1 MTSIT
6 SIFLQRIRS
15 FRAVLIGAALS
26 IFIGFAG
33 EYSANQ
39 IGYEPAATHLPPVFL
54 VPFLFCVL
62 LPNALVARIRPPS
75 ALSFY
80 ELIMVFAMGWI
91 ASTVP
96 DQAMTKYL
104 LVVITAPFYFASP
117 ENSWETIFF
126 PYLPEWLVLSDRA
139 AARVFYE
146 GLQSSQSIPWGAW
159 LSPLF
164 WWGSFILILLF
175 VGACIIV
182 MLRKQWVEHE
192 RLQFPLGEV
201 GLHLISLGGGHR
213 ENGSSREG
221 GGREEGAGRAGG
233 RSGGNRWIQTGAAA
247 MSLVMIWNIVSF
259 WGVWPPVPIM
269 AEHSRVLSLDPAFPG
284 LIFRLNVFV
293 FCLLIFVNRDVL
305 LSMWLFLVFYVLQEG
320 TLNLLGIG
328 STTGTI
334 IHGGLAGIQSIAG
347 LVTFVLFGLWMA
359 RRHLGAVWRHALGRQ
374 GMLDGAERLF
384 SYSTAVF
391 GFLLGLLFIICWLYA
406 AGLSLSIMALF
417 IILLFIFY
425 IALARVVAETG
436 VVTLDLPINS
446 HQFSIAIVGSA
457 QIGRGDL
464 TALGMA
470 NGFARNWRTFTMI
483 GTSHVAWLK
492 SRWRQHRQAG
502 ADPLPAG
509 RVSASEV
516 SSSDISARHL
526 FAGVAVAFCLSAVA
540 SIGYVIYAGNTF
552 GAQNLRTDLGTDR
565 GIRFY
570 DLIVTWVNNATQIS
584 DLEILFF
591 GSGVVMMIVLLAGR
605 VLLPWWPLH
614 PIGMV
619 VVMSAPVR
627 NAFLTI
633 FLAWL
638 VQAIVFRIGWPTLYQ
653 KVRRLFIGIL
663 LAYLFWQLIAMG
675 VDLAWFPDRPHRWES
690 Y

>member
-1 MTSIT
+1 MPTIV
-6 SIFLQRIRS
+6 FQYIRS
-15 FRAVLIGAALS
+15 LRAVLIGAALS
-26 IFIGFAG
+26 VFIGFTG
-33 EYSANQ
+33 EYSANR

-54 VPFLFCVL
+54 FPFLFCVL
-62 LPNALVARIRPPS
+62 LPNALVARYRPAS

-80 ELIMVFAMGWI
+80 EMIVIFAMGWI

-104 LVVITAPFYFASP
+104 LTVITAPFYFASP
-117 ENSWETIFF
+117 ENSWELIFF
-126 PYLPEWLVLSDRA
+126 PHLPDWLVLSDRT

-146 GLQSSQSIPWGAW
+146 GLQSGQSIPWGAW

-164 WWGSFILILLF
+164 WWGSFILVLLF
-175 VGACIIV
+175 VGACIVV

-201 GLHLISLGGGHR
+201 GLHLISLGTGKG
-213 ENGSSREG
+213 EDISR
-221 GGREEGAGRAGG
+221 
-233 RSGGNRWIQTGAAA
+233 WTVTGAAV
-247 MSLVMIWNIVSF
+247 MSIVMAWNIVSF
-259 WGVWPPVPIM
+259 WGPWPSIPIM
-269 AEHSRVLSLDPAFPG
+269 AEHSQLLTLDPAFPP
-284 LIFRLNVFV
+284 LIFRMNVFV

-305 LSMWLFLVFYVLQEG
+305 LSMWLFLIFYVLQQG
-320 TLNLLGIG
+320 ALNVVGIG
-328 STTGTI
+328 STSGTI

-359 RRHLGAVWRHALGRQ
+359 RRHLREVWRHALGRT
-374 GMLDGAERLF
+374 GKLDDDEELF
-384 SYSTAVF
+384 SYRTAVF
-391 GFLLGLLFIICWLYA
+391 GFLLGLLFIVCWLYA
-406 AGLSLSIMALF
+406 AGLSLPIMALF
-417 IILLFIFY
+417 ITLLFIFY

-436 VVTLDLPINS
+436 MVTLDLPINS
-446 HQFSIAIVGSA
+446 HQFSIAIVGSS
-457 QIGRGDL
+457 QISHGDL

-492 SRWRQHRQAG
+492 SQWRQRLQPRANH
-502 ADPLPAG
+502 DPVTRVRRGLP
-509 RVSASEV
+509 
-516 SSSDISARHL
+516 ARHL
-526 FAGVAVAFCLSAVA
+526 FASVAAAFCLSAVA

-565 GIRFY
+565 GINFY
-570 DLIVTWVNNATQIS
+570 NMIVTWVNNATRIS

-605 VLLPWWPLH
+605 FLLPWWPLH

-619 VVMSAPVR
+619 VVMSAPVQT
-627 NAFLTI
+627 AFFPI
-633 FLAWL
+633 FMAWM
-638 VQAIVFRIGWPTLYQ
+638 VQTIVFRIGGPALYQ
-653 KVRRLFIGIL
+653 KVRRMFIGIL
-663 LAYLFWQLIAMG
+663 LAYLFWQLVAMG
-675 VDLAWFPDRPHRWES
+675 IDLTWFPDRPHRWES

>member
-1 MTSIT
+1 MIPIASA
-6 SIFLQRIRS
+6 FLQRIRI
-15 FRAVLIGAALS
+15 FRAILIGAALS

-62 LPNALVARIRPPS
+62 LPNALVARIRPAS

-146 GLQSSQSIPWGAW
+146 GLQSGQSIPWGAW

-175 VGACIIV
+175 VGACIVV

-201 GLHLISLGGGHR
+201 GLHLISLGGGRR
-213 ENGSSREG
+213 E
-221 GGREEGAGRAGG
+221 
-233 RSGGNRWIQTGAAA
+233 GGNRWIRTGAAA

-259 WGVWPPVPIM
+259 WGVWPAVPIM

-320 TLNLLGIG
+320 SLNMLGVG
-328 STTGTI
+328 STSGTI

-359 RRHLGAVWRHALGRQ
+359 RRHLGTVWRQALGRK
-374 GMLDGAERLF
+374 GELDDTEELF
-384 SYSTAVF
+384 SYRTAVF

-406 AGLSLSIMALF
+406 AGMSLPIMALF

-492 SRWRQHRQAG
+492 SRWRQHRQVRR
-502 ADPLPAG
+502 DPLRDAL
-509 RVSASEV
+509 
-516 SSSDISARHL
+516 SSGSGISSRYL

-570 DLIVTWVNNATQIS
+570 DLIVTWVNNATRIS
-584 DLEILFF
+584 DLEVLFF

-605 VLLPWWPLH
+605 FLLPWWPLH

-638 VQAIVFRIGWPTLYQ
+638 VQVIVFRIGGPTLYQ

-663 LAYLFWQLIAMG
+663 LAYLFWQLAAMG

>member
-1 MTSIT
+1 MIP
-6 SIFLQRIRS
+6 IAPAFLQRLRT
-15 FRAVLIGAALS
+15 FRAILIGAALS

-62 LPNALVARIRPPS
+62 LPNALVARIRPAS

-146 GLQSSQSIPWGAW
+146 GLQSGQSIPWGAW

-175 VGACIIV
+175 VGACIVV

-201 GLHLISLGGGHR
+201 GLHLISLGGGR
-213 ENGSSREG
+213 REG
-221 GGREEGAGRAGG
+221 GTGEGGGAGEGG
-233 RSGGNRWIQTGAAA
+233 DNGKSGNGKGGNRWIRTGAAA
-247 MSLVMIWNIVSF
+247 MSLVMIWNMVSF
-259 WGVWPPVPIM
+259 WGVWPAVPIM

-320 TLNLLGIG
+320 SLNMLGVG
-328 STTGTI
+328 STSGTI

-359 RRHLGAVWRHALGRQ
+359 RRHLGSVWRHALGRK
-374 GMLDGAERLF
+374 GELDDTEELF
-384 SYSTAVF
+384 SYRTAVF

-406 AGLSLSIMALF
+406 TGMSLPIMALF

-492 SRWRQHRQAG
+492 SRWRQHRQVRR
-502 ADPLPAG
+502 DPLRDA
-509 RVSASEV
+509 R
-516 SSSDISARHL
+516 SSGSGISSRYL

-570 DLIVTWVNNATQIS
+570 DLIVTWVNNATRIS
-584 DLEILFF
+584 DLEVLFF

-605 VLLPWWPLH
+605 FLLPWWPLH

-638 VQAIVFRIGWPTLYQ
+638 VQAIVFRIGGPTLYQ

-663 LAYLFWQLIAMG
+663 LAYLFWQLAAMG

>member
-1 MTSIT
+1 MTSIFPQRIR
-6 SIFLQRIRS
+6 SCLQRIRS
-15 FRAVLIGAALS
+15 FRAIFIGAALS
-26 IFIGFAG
+26 LFIGFTG
-33 EYSANQ
+33 EYCANQ

-54 VPFLFCVL
+54 VPFLCCVL
-62 LPNALVARIRPPS
+62 LPNVLVARMRPGS

-80 ELIMVFAMGWI
+80 EMIMVFAMGWI
-91 ASTVP
+91 ASTIP

-117 ENSWETIFF
+117 ENSWESIFF
-126 PYLPEWLVLSDRA
+126 PYLPDWLVLSDRS

-146 GLQSSQSIPWGAW
+146 GLQSGQSIPWAAW

-175 VGACIIV
+175 VGACIVV

-201 GLHLISLGGGHR
+201 GLHLISLGGGRR
-213 ENGSSREG
+213 EGSSR
-221 GGREEGAGRAGG
+221 
-233 RSGGNRWIQTGAAA
+233 WIQVGAIA
-247 MSLVMIWNIVSF
+247 MSCVMAWNIVSF

-269 AEHSRVLSLDPAFPG
+269 AEHSGSLTLDPAFPV
-284 LIFRLNVFV
+284 LIFQMNVFV

-320 TLNLLGIG
+320 SLNLVGIG
-328 STTGTI
+328 STSGTI

-347 LVTFVLFGLWMA
+347 LITFVLFGLWMA
-359 RRHLGAVWRHALGRQ
+359 RRHLKAVWRHALGRK
-374 GMLDGAERLF
+374 GELDDAEELF
-384 SYSTAVF
+384 SYRTAVF
-391 GFLLGLLFIICWLYA
+391 GFLLGLLFIVCWLYA
-406 AGLSLSIMALF
+406 AGLSLPIMALF
-417 IILLFIFY
+417 ITLLFIFY

-457 QIGRGDL
+457 QISHGDL

-492 SRWRQHRQAG
+492 SRWRQHRQTN
-502 ADPLPAG
+502 ADRDPDS
-509 RVSASEV
+509 RVSRRG
-516 SSSDISARHL
+516 ISAKYV
-526 FAGVAVAFCLSAVA
+526 FTGVAVAFCLSAVA
-540 SIGYVIYAGNTF
+540 SIGYVIYAGNTY

-565 GIRFY
+565 GLRFY
-570 DLIVTWVNNATQIS
+570 DLIVTWVNNATRIS

-591 GSGVVMMIVLLAGR
+591 GSGVVMMTVLLAGR
-605 VLLPWWPLH
+605 ILLPWWPLH

-627 NAFLTI
+627 NAFLPI

-638 VQAIVFRIGWPTLYQ
+638 VQTIVFRIGGPTLYQ
-653 KVRRLFIGIL
+653 KVRRMFIGVL
-663 LAYLFWQLIAMG
+663 LAYLFWQLVAMG

>member
-1 MTSIT
+1 MTSIL
-6 SIFLQRIRS
+6 LQRIRS
-15 FRAVLIGAALS
+15 LRAILIGAALS
-26 IFIGFAG
+26 IFIGFTG

-54 VPFLFCVL
+54 VPFLCCVL
-62 LPNALVARIRPPS
+62 LPNVLVSRIRPAS

-80 ELIMVFAMGWI
+80 EMIMIFAMGWI

-117 ENSWETIFF
+117 ENSWESIFF
-126 PYLPEWLVLSDRA
+126 PYLPEWLVLSDRS

-146 GLQSSQSIPWGAW
+146 GLPSGQSIPWAAW
-159 LSPLF
+159 LTPLF
-164 WWGSFILILLF
+164 WWGTFILVLLF
-175 VGACIIV
+175 VGACIVV

-201 GLHLISLGGGHR
+201 GLHLISLG
-213 ENGSSREG
+213 
-221 GGREEGAGRAGG
+221 
-233 RSGGNRWIQTGAAA
+233 SGKGDGNNRWLKVGAVA
-247 MSLVMIWNIVSF
+247 MSLAMAWNIASF
-259 WGVWPPVPIM
+259 WGTWPPIPFM
-269 AEHSRVLSLDPAFPG
+269 AEHSQSLTLDPAFPA
-284 LIFRLNVFV
+284 LIFRVNVFV
-293 FCLLIFVNRDVL
+293 LCLLIFVNRDVL
-305 LSMWLFLVFYVLQEG
+305 LSMWLFLVFYVFQEG
-320 TLNLLGIG
+320 ALNMVGIG
-328 STTGTI
+328 STSGTI

-359 RRHLGAVWRHALGRQ
+359 RRHLVSVWRHALGRK
-374 GMLDGAERLF
+374 GALDDNEELF
-384 SYSTAVF
+384 SYRTAVF

-406 AGLSLSIMALF
+406 AGLSLPIMALF

-425 IALARVVAETG
+425 IALTRVVAETG

-446 HQFSIAIVGSA
+446 HQFSIAIVGSS
-457 QIGRGDL
+457 QISHGDL
-464 TALGMA
+464 TTLGMA

-492 SRWRQHRQAG
+492 SQWRQRAVSQTAHG
-502 ADPLPAG
+502 PVTGIPASG
-509 RVSASEV
+509 SETEAP
-516 SSSDISARHL
+516 SSVPVAKHL
-526 FAGVAVAFCLSAVA
+526 FASVAVAFCLSAVA
-540 SIGYVIYAGNTF
+540 SIGYVVYAGNTY
-552 GAQNLRTDLGTDR
+552 GAQNLRTDLGTVR
-565 GIRFY
+565 GINFY
-570 DLIVTWVNNATQIS
+570 NLIVTWVNNATQIS

-605 VLLPWWPLH
+605 FLLPWWPLH

-619 VVMSAPVR
+619 VVMSAPVK
-627 NAFLTI
+627 NAFFTI

-638 VQAIVFRIGWPTLYQ
+638 IQTVVFRIGGPALYR
-653 KVRRLFIGIL
+653 KVRRMFIGIL

-675 VDLAWFPDRPHRWES
+675 VDLAWFPDRPHQWES

>member
-1 MTSIT
+1 MTSIFPQRIR
-6 SIFLQRIRS
+6 SCLQRIRS
-15 FRAVLIGAALS
+15 FRAILIGAALS
-26 IFIGFAG
+26 LFIGFTG
-33 EYSANQ
+33 EYCANQ

-54 VPFLFCVL
+54 VPFLCCVL
-62 LPNALVARIRPPS
+62 LPNVLVARMRPGS

-80 ELIMVFAMGWI
+80 EMIMVFAMGWI

-117 ENSWETIFF
+117 ENSWESIFF
-126 PYLPEWLVLSDRA
+126 PYLPEWLVLSDRS

-146 GLQSSQSIPWGAW
+146 GLQSGQSIPWATW

-175 VGACIIV
+175 VGACIVV

-201 GLHLISLGGGHR
+201 GLHLISLGGGKR
-213 ENGSSREG
+213 EGSSR
-221 GGREEGAGRAGG
+221 
-233 RSGGNRWIQTGAAA
+233 WIQVGAIA
-247 MSLVMIWNIVSF
+247 MSCVMAWNIVSF

-269 AEHSRVLSLDPAFPG
+269 AEHSGSLTLDPAFPV
-284 LIFRLNVFV
+284 LNFQMNVFV

-320 TLNLLGIG
+320 SLNIVGVG
-328 STTGTI
+328 STSGTI

-359 RRHLGAVWRHALGRQ
+359 RRHLAAVWRHALGRK
-374 GMLDGAERLF
+374 GELDDAEELF
-384 SYSTAVF
+384 SYRTAVF
-391 GFLLGLLFIICWLYA
+391 GFLLGLLFIVCWLYA
-406 AGLSLSIMALF
+406 AGLSLPIMALF
-417 IILLFIFY
+417 ITLLFIFY

-457 QIGRGDL
+457 QISHRDL

-492 SRWRQHRQAG
+492 SRWRQHGQTN
-502 ADPLPAG
+502 ADRDPDS
-509 RVSASEV
+509 RVSRRG
-516 SSSDISARHL
+516 ISAKYV
-526 FAGVAVAFCLSAVA
+526 FTGVAVAFCLSAVA
-540 SIGYVIYAGNTF
+540 SIGYVIYAGNTY

-565 GIRFY
+565 GLRFY
-570 DLIVTWVNNATQIS
+570 DLIVTWVNNATRIS

-591 GSGVVMMIVLLAGR
+591 GSGVVMMTVLLAGR
-605 VLLPWWPLH
+605 ILLPWWPLH

-627 NAFLTI
+627 SAFLPI

-638 VQAIVFRIGWPTLYQ
+638 VQTIVFRIGGPTLYQ
-653 KVRRLFIGIL
+653 KVRRMFIGVL
-663 LAYLFWQLIAMG
+663 LAYLFWQLVAMG

>member
-1 MTSIT
+1 MTSI
-6 SIFLQRIRS
+6 FPHRIRS
-15 FRAVLIGAALS
+15 YRAVLIGAALS
-26 IFIGFAG
+26 LFIGLTG
-33 EYSANQ
+33 EYCANQ

-62 LPNALVARIRPPS
+62 LPNALVARMRPAS

-80 ELIMVFAMGWI
+80 EMIMIFAMGWI

-104 LVVITAPFYFASP
+104 LVVITAPFYFASA
-117 ENSWETIFF
+117 ENSWESIFF
-126 PYLPEWLVLSDRA
+126 PYLPEWLVLSDRS

-146 GLQSSQSIPWGAW
+146 GLQSGQSIPWAAW

-175 VGACIIV
+175 AGACIVV

-201 GLHLISLGGGHR
+201 GLHLISLGGGR
-213 ENGSSREG
+213 REG
-221 GGREEGAGRAGG
+221 
-233 RSGGNRWIQTGAAA
+233 NKRWIQVGAIV
-247 MSLVMIWNIVSF
+247 MSFVMAWNIVSF

-269 AEHSRVLSLDPAFPG
+269 AEHSRLLTLDPVFPA
-284 LIFRLNVFV
+284 LIFQMNVFV

-320 TLNLLGIG
+320 SLNLVGAG
-328 STTGTI
+328 STSGTI

-359 RRHLGAVWRHALGRQ
+359 RRHLKAVWRHALGRK
-374 GMLDGAERLF
+374 GELDDAEELF
-384 SYSTAVF
+384 SYRTAVF
-391 GFLLGLLFIICWLYA
+391 GFLLGLLFIICWMYA
-406 AGLSLSIMALF
+406 AGLSLPIMALF
-417 IILLFIFY
+417 ITLLFIFY

-457 QIGRGDL
+457 RISHGDL

-492 SRWRQHRQAG
+492 SRWRQRRQAN
-502 ADPLPAG
+502 ADWDSDS
-509 RVSASEV
+509 RVSGHG
-516 SSSDISARHL
+516 ISARHL
-526 FAGVAVAFCLSAVA
+526 FAGVALAFCLSAIA
-540 SIGYVIYAGNTF
+540 SVGYVIYAGNTY

-570 DLIVTWVNNATQIS
+570 DLIVTWVNNATRIS
-584 DLEILFF
+584 DLEVLFF
-591 GSGVVMMIVLLAGR
+591 GSGVVMMVVLLAGR
-605 VLLPWWPLH
+605 FLLPWWPLH

-627 NAFLTI
+627 NAFLPI

-638 VQAIVFRIGWPTLYQ
+638 VQTIVFRIGGPTLYQ
-653 KVRRLFIGIL
+653 KVRRMFIGVL
-663 LAYLFWQLIAMG
+663 LAYLFWQLVAMG

>member
-6 SIFLQRIRS
+6 STFLQRIRS

-62 LPNALVARIRPPS
+62 LPNALVARIRPAS

-146 GLQSSQSIPWGAW
+146 GLQSGQSIPWGAW

-164 WWGSFILILLF
+164 WWGTFILILLF
-175 VGACIIV
+175 VGACIVV

-201 GLHLISLGGGHR
+201 GLHLISLGGSRG
-213 ENGSSREG
+213 ESGAKEKGSGTGQG
-221 GGREEGAGRAGG
+221 G
-233 RSGGNRWIQTGAAA
+233 SRWIQAGAAA

-269 AEHSRVLSLDPAFPG
+269 AEHSQVLSLDPAFPG
-284 LIFRLNVFV
+284 LNFRMNVFV

-320 TLNLLGIG
+320 SLNLLGVG
-328 STTGTI
+328 STSGTI
-334 IHGGLAGIQSIAG
+334 IHGGLSGIQSIAG

-359 RRHLGAVWRHALGRQ
+359 RRHLGAVWRHALGRRDE
-374 GMLDGAERLF
+374 LDDAEELF
-384 SYSTAVF
+384 SYRTAVF

-406 AGLSLSIMALF
+406 AGLSLPIMALF

-492 SRWRQHRQAG
+492 SRWRQHRQTP
-502 ADPLPAG
+502 ADPLPAARG
-509 RVSASEV
+509 SASEI

-526 FAGVAVAFCLSAVA
+526 FAGVALAFCLSAVA

-584 DLEILFF
+584 NLEILFF

-605 VLLPWWPLH
+605 FLLPWWPLH

-638 VQAIVFRIGWPTLYQ
+638 VQAIVFRIGGPTLYQ
-653 KVRRLFIGIL
+653 KVRKLFIGIL
-663 LAYLFWQLIAMG
+663 LAYLFWQLVAMG

>member
-1 MTSIT
+1 
-6 SIFLQRIRS
+6 
-15 FRAVLIGAALS
+15 
-26 IFIGFAG
+26 
-33 EYSANQ
+33 
-39 IGYEPAATHLPPVFL
+39 
-54 VPFLFCVL
+54 
-62 LPNALVARIRPPS
+62 
-75 ALSFY
+75 
-80 ELIMVFAMGWI
+80 
-91 ASTVP
+91 
-96 DQAMTKYL
+96 
-104 LVVITAPFYFASP
+104 
-117 ENSWETIFF
+117 
-126 PYLPEWLVLSDRA
+126 
-139 AARVFYE
+139 
-146 GLQSSQSIPWGAW
+146 
-159 LSPLF
+159 
-164 WWGSFILILLF
+164 
-175 VGACIIV
+175 
-182 MLRKQWVEHE
+182 
-192 RLQFPLGEV
+192 
-201 GLHLISLGGGHR
+201 
-213 ENGSSREG
+213 
-221 GGREEGAGRAGG
+221 
-233 RSGGNRWIQTGAAA
+233 
-247 MSLVMIWNIVSF
+247 
-259 WGVWPPVPIM
+259 M
-269 AEHSRVLSLDPAFPG
+269 AEHSRLLTLDPAFPG
-284 LIFRLNVFV
+284 LIFRMNVFV

-320 TLNLLGIG
+320 SLNLLGVG

-374 GMLDGAERLF
+374 DELDDAEELF
-384 SYSTAVF
+384 SYRTAVF

-406 AGLSLSIMALF
+406 AGMSLPIMALF
-417 IILLFIFY
+417 ITLLFIFY

-470 NGFARNWRTFTMI
+470 NGFARNWRSFTMI

-492 SRWRQHRQAG
+492 SRWRQRRQSW
-502 ADPLPAG
+502 ADRFPDARDPG
-509 RVSASEV
+509 SGI
-516 SSSDISARHL
+516 SSRQL

-540 SIGYVIYAGNTF
+540 SVGYVIYAGNTF

-605 VLLPWWPLH
+605 ILLPWWPLH

-638 VQAIVFRIGWPTLYQ
+638 VQAIVFRIGGPTLYQ
-653 KVRRLFIGIL
+653 KVRKLFIGIL
-663 LAYLFWQLIAMG
+663 LAYLFWQLVAMG

>member
-1 MTSIT
+1 MT

-15 FRAVLIGAALS
+15 FRSVLIGAALS
-26 IFIGFAG
+26 VFIGFTG

-54 VPFLFCVL
+54 VPYLFCVL
-62 LPNALVARIRPPS
+62 LPNALVARVRPAS

-91 ASTVP
+91 ASAVP

-126 PYLPEWLVLSDRA
+126 PHLPEWLVLSDRA

-146 GLQSSQSIPWGAW
+146 GLQSGQSIPWGAW

-175 VGACIIV
+175 VGACIVV

-201 GLHLISLGGGHR
+201 GLHLISLGGGR
-213 ENGSSREG
+213 GEGGASSAQGEG
-221 GGREEGAGRAGG
+221 GGRGEGGAQGE
-233 RSGGNRWIQTGAAA
+233 GNRRWIQAGAAA

-269 AEHSRVLSLDPAFPG
+269 AEHSRELSLDPAFPG
-284 LIFRLNVFV
+284 LIFRMNVFV
-293 FCLLIFVNRDVL
+293 FCLLIFVNRNVL

-320 TLNLLGIG
+320 SLNLLGVG
-328 STTGTI
+328 STSGTI

-359 RRHLGAVWRHALGRQ
+359 RRHLGSVWRHALGRK
-374 GMLDGAERLF
+374 GKLDDAEELF
-384 SYSTAVF
+384 SYRTAVF
-391 GFLLGLLFIICWLYA
+391 GFLLGLLFIVCWLYA
-406 AGLSLSIMALF
+406 AGLSLPIMALF

-425 IALARVVAETG
+425 IALSRVVAETG

-492 SRWRQHRQAG
+492 SRWRQHRQARAG
-502 ADPLPAG
+502 LLPDG
-509 RVSASEV
+509 RDFASE
-516 SSSDISARHL
+516 ISARHL
-526 FAGVAVAFCLSAVA
+526 FAGVAIAFCLSAVA
-540 SIGYVIYAGNTF
+540 SIGYVIYAGNTY

-605 VLLPWWPLH
+605 FLLPWWPLH
-614 PIGMV
+614 PIGLV

-638 VQAIVFRIGWPTLYQ
+638 VQAIVFRIGGPTLYQ
-653 KVRRLFIGIL
+653 KVRRMFIGIL
-663 LAYLFWQLIAMG
+663 LAYLFWQLVAMG
-675 VDLAWFPDRPHRWES
+675 IDLAWFPDRPHRWES

>member
-1 MTSIT
+1 MESTI
-6 SIFLQRIRS
+6 LQRSRS
-15 FRAVLIGAALS
+15 LRAVLIGAALS
-26 IFIGFAG
+26 LFIGFTG
-33 EYSANQ
+33 EYCANR

-62 LPNALVARIRPPS
+62 LPNVLVARIRPAS

-80 ELIMVFAMGWI
+80 EMILVFAMGWI

-117 ENSWETIFF
+117 ENGWEAIFF

-146 GLQSSQSIPWGAW
+146 GLQSGQSIPWAAW
-159 LSPLF
+159 VSPLF
-164 WWGSFILILLF
+164 WWGSFILVLLF
-175 VGACIIV
+175 VGACIVV

-201 GLHLISLGGGHR
+201 GLHLISLGSGKG
-213 ENGSSREG
+213 EG
-221 GGREEGAGRAGG
+221 N
-233 RSGGNRWIQTGAAA
+233 NRWLQVGAIA
-247 MSLVMIWNIVSF
+247 MSFVMIWNIFSF

-269 AEHSRVLSLDPAFPG
+269 AEHSRLLTLDPAFPA
-284 LIFRLNVFV
+284 LIFQMNVFV

-320 TLNLLGIG
+320 SLNLLGVG
-328 STTGTI
+328 STSGTI

-347 LVTFVLFGLWMA
+347 LVAFVLFGLWMA
-359 RRHLGAVWRHALGRQ
+359 RRHLKAVWRHALGRK
-374 GMLDGAERLF
+374 GELDDAEELV
-384 SYSTAVF
+384 SYRTAVF
-391 GFLLGLLFIICWLYA
+391 GFLLGLLFIVCWLYA
-406 AGLSLSIMALF
+406 AGLSLPIMALF
-417 IILLFIFY
+417 ITLLFIFY

-457 QIGRGDL
+457 QISRGDL

-483 GTSHVAWLK
+483 ATSHVAWLK
-492 SRWRQHRQAG
+492 SRWRQHRQVESGRDQGTRVAG
-502 ADPLPAG
+502 SG
-509 RVSASEV
+509 VSAK
-516 SSSDISARHL
+516 HL
-526 FAGVAVAFCLSAVA
+526 FAGVAVAFCLSAIA
-540 SIGYVIYAGNTF
+540 SVGYVIYAGYTF

-591 GSGVVMMIVLLAGR
+591 GSGVVMMTVLLAGR
-605 VLLPWWPLH
+605 FLLPWWPLH

-627 NAFLTI
+627 SAFLPI

-638 VQAIVFRIGWPTLYQ
+638 VQTIVFRIGGPTLYQ
-653 KVRRLFIGIL
+653 KVRRMFIGVL
-663 LAYLFWQLIAMG
+663 LAYLFWQLVAMG

>member
-1 MTSIT
+1 MTLIAPA
-6 SIFLQRIRS
+6 FLQRIRT
-15 FRAVLIGAALS
+15 FRAILIGAALS
-26 IFIGFAG
+26 IFIGFEG

-62 LPNALVARIRPPS
+62 LPNALVARIRPAS

-146 GLQSSQSIPWGAW
+146 GLQSGQSIPWGAW

-175 VGACIIV
+175 VGACIVV

-201 GLHLISLGGGHR
+201 GLHLISLGGGRR
-213 ENGSSREG
+213 E
-221 GGREEGAGRAGG
+221 
-233 RSGGNRWIQTGAAA
+233 GGNRWIRTGAAA
-247 MSLVMIWNIVSF
+247 MSLVMIWNMVSF
-259 WGVWPPVPIM
+259 WGVWPAVPIM

-320 TLNLLGIG
+320 SLNMLGVG
-328 STTGTI
+328 STSGTI

-359 RRHLGAVWRHALGRQ
+359 RRHLGSVWRHALGRK
-374 GMLDGAERLF
+374 GELDDTEELF
-384 SYSTAVF
+384 SYRTAVF

-406 AGLSLSIMALF
+406 AGMSLPIMALF
-417 IILLFIFY
+417 IILLLIFY

-492 SRWRQHRQAG
+492 SRWRQHRQVRR
-502 ADPLPAG
+502 DPLRDA
-509 RVSASEV
+509 R
-516 SSSDISARHL
+516 SSGSGISSRYL
-526 FAGVAVAFCLSAVA
+526 FAGVAVAFCLSALA
-540 SIGYVIYAGNTF
+540 SIGYVINAGNTF

-570 DLIVTWVNNATQIS
+570 DLIVTWVNNATRIS
-584 DLEILFF
+584 DLEVLFF

-605 VLLPWWPLH
+605 FLLPWWPLH

-638 VQAIVFRIGWPTLYQ
+638 VQAIVFRIGGPTLYQ

-663 LAYLFWQLIAMG
+663 LAYLFWQLAAMG

>member
-1 MTSIT
+1 MISI
-6 SIFLQRIRS
+6 SSAFFQR
-15 FRAVLIGAALS
+15 FRTFRTVLIGAVLS
-26 IFIGFAG
+26 IFIGFTG
-33 EYSANQ
+33 EYAANQ

-54 VPFLFCVL
+54 VPFLFCVV
-62 LPNALVARIRPPS
+62 LPNVLVARVRPAS
-75 ALSFY
+75 ALTFY

-91 ASTVP
+91 ASLVP

-117 ENSWETIFF
+117 ENRWETIFF

-146 GLQSSQSIPWGAW
+146 GLQAGQSIPWGAW

-164 WWGSFILILLF
+164 WWGAFIVILLF
-175 VGACIIV
+175 VGACIVV

-201 GLHLISLGGGHR
+201 GLHLISLGGRG
-213 ENGSSREG
+213 EFGDKGKGGTGEDGGTREG
-221 GGREEGAGRAGG
+221 GGTREIGI
-233 RSGGNRWIQTGAAA
+233 RWIRTGAAF

-269 AEHSRVLSLDPAFPG
+269 AEHFRVLSLDPAFPG
-284 LIFRLNVFV
+284 LIFRMNVFV

-305 LSMWLFLVFYVLQEG
+305 LSMWLFLVFYMFQEG
-320 TLNLLGIG
+320 SLNLLGVD

-347 LVTFVLFGLWMA
+347 LVIFVLFGLWMA
-359 RRHLGAVWRHALGRQ
+359 RRHLGAVWRHALGRK
-374 GMLDGAERLF
+374 GELDDAEELF
-384 SYSTAVF
+384 SYRTAVF
-391 GFLLGLLFIICWLYA
+391 GFLLGLLFIICWLFA
-406 AGLSLSIMALF
+406 AGMSLPIMALF
-417 IILLFIFY
+417 IALLFIFY

-492 SRWRQHRQAG
+492 SRWHQHMQAHVNAITNKRG
-502 ADPLPAG
+502 T
-509 RVSASEV
+509 VSGI
-516 SSSDISARHL
+516 SSRHL

-540 SIGYVIYAGNTF
+540 SIGYVIYAGNTY

-591 GSGVVMMIVLLAGR
+591 GSGIVMMIVLLAGR
-605 VLLPWWPLH
+605 IFLPWWPLH

-638 VQAIVFRIGWPTLYQ
+638 VQAIVFRIGGRTLYQ
-653 KVRRLFIGIL
+653 KVRMLFIGIL
-663 LAYLFWQLIAMG
+663 LAYLFWQLAAMG

>member
-1 MTSIT
+1 MASTI
-6 SIFLQRIRS
+6 LQRSRS
-15 FRAVLIGAALS
+15 LRAVLIGAALS
-26 IFIGFAG
+26 VFIGFTG
-33 EYSANQ
+33 EYCANR

-62 LPNALVARIRPPS
+62 LPNVLVARLRPAS
-75 ALSFY
+75 VLSFY
-80 ELIMVFAMGWI
+80 EMILVFAMGWI

-117 ENSWETIFF
+117 ENGWEAIFF

-146 GLQSSQSIPWGAW
+146 GLQSGQSIPWAAW
-159 LSPLF
+159 VSPLF
-164 WWGSFILILLF
+164 WWGSFILVLLF
-175 VGACIIV
+175 VGACIVV

-201 GLHLISLGGGHR
+201 GLHLISLGSGKG
-213 ENGSSREG
+213 EG
-221 GGREEGAGRAGG
+221 N
-233 RSGGNRWIQTGAAA
+233 NRWLQVGAIA
-247 MSLVMIWNIVSF
+247 MSFVMIWNIVSF

-269 AEHSRVLSLDPAFPG
+269 AEHSRLLTLDPAFPG
-284 LIFRLNVFV
+284 LLFQMNVFV

-305 LSMWLFLVFYVLQEG
+305 LSMWLFLIFYVLQEG
-320 TLNLLGIG
+320 SLNLVGVG
-328 STTGTI
+328 STSGTI

-359 RRHLGAVWRHALGRQ
+359 RRHLKAVWRHALGRK
-374 GMLDGAERLF
+374 GELDDAEELF
-384 SYSTAVF
+384 SYRTAVF
-391 GFLLGLLFIICWLYA
+391 GFLLGLLFIVCWLYA
-406 AGLSLSIMALF
+406 AGLSLPIMALF
-417 IILLFIFY
+417 ITLLFIFY
-425 IALARVVAETG
+425 VALARVVAETG

-457 QIGRGDL
+457 QISRGDL

-483 GTSHVAWLK
+483 ATSHVAWLK
-492 SRWRQHRQAG
+492 SRWRQHRQV
-502 ADPLPAG
+502 DAG
-509 RVSASEV
+509 RDPGTRVAGSGVSAK
-516 SSSDISARHL
+516 HL

-540 SIGYVIYAGNTF
+540 SVGYVIYAGYTF

-584 DLEILFF
+584 DLEVLFF
-591 GSGVVMMIVLLAGR
+591 GSGVVMMTVLLAGR
-605 VLLPWWPLH
+605 FLLPWWPLH

-627 NAFLTI
+627 SAFLPI

-638 VQAIVFRIGWPTLYQ
+638 VQTIVFRIGGPTLYQ
-653 KVRRLFIGIL
+653 KVRRMFIGVL
-663 LAYLFWQLIAMG
+663 LAYLFWQLVAMG

>member
-1 MTSIT
+1 MTLIAPV
-6 SIFLQRIRS
+6 FLQRFRA

-26 IFIGFAG
+26 VFIGLTG
-33 EYSANQ
+33 EFSANQ

-62 LPNALVARIRPPS
+62 LPNALVAWIRPAL
-75 ALSFY
+75 ALSFF
-80 ELIMVFAMGWI
+80 EMIMVFAMGWI

-146 GLQSSQSIPWGAW
+146 GLQSGQSIPWGAW

-175 VGACIIV
+175 VGACIVV

-201 GLHLISLGGGHR
+201 GLHLISLGGGR
-213 ENGSSREG
+213 GQS
-221 GGREEGAGRAGG
+221 
-233 RSGGNRWIQTGAAA
+233 GNRWIQAGAAA
-247 MSLVMIWNIVSF
+247 MSLVMIWNVVSF

-284 LIFRLNVFV
+284 LIFRMNVFV

-320 TLNLLGIG
+320 SLNLLGVG
-328 STTGTI
+328 STSGTI

-359 RRHLGAVWRHALGRQ
+359 RRHLGAVWRHALGRRDE
-374 GMLDGAERLF
+374 LDDAEELF
-384 SYSTAVF
+384 SYRTAVF

-406 AGLSLSIMALF
+406 AGMSLPIMALF
-417 IILLFIFY
+417 ISLLFIFY

-502 ADPLPAG
+502 ADPLPPG
-509 RVSASEV
+509 RVSAGEV
-516 SSSDISARHL
+516 SASEISSRHL

-638 VQAIVFRIGWPTLYQ
+638 VQAIVFRIGGPTLYQ

-663 LAYLFWQLIAMG
+663 LAYLFWQLVAMG

>member
-1 MTSIT
+1 MASTI
-6 SIFLQRIRS
+6 LQRSRS
-15 FRAVLIGAALS
+15 LRAVLIGAALS
-26 IFIGFAG
+26 LFIGFTG
-33 EYSANQ
+33 EYCANR

-62 LPNALVARIRPPS
+62 LPNVLVARIRPAS

-80 ELIMVFAMGWI
+80 EMILVFAMGWI

-117 ENSWETIFF
+117 ENGWEAIFF

-146 GLQSSQSIPWGAW
+146 GLQSCQSIPWAAW
-159 LSPLF
+159 VSPLF
-164 WWGSFILILLF
+164 WWGSFILVLLF
-175 VGACIIV
+175 VGACIVV

-201 GLHLISLGGGHR
+201 GLHLISLGSGKG
-213 ENGSSREG
+213 EG
-221 GGREEGAGRAGG
+221 N
-233 RSGGNRWIQTGAAA
+233 NRWLQVGAIA
-247 MSLVMIWNIVSF
+247 MSFVMIWNIVSF
-259 WGVWPPVPIM
+259 WGAWPPVPIM
-269 AEHSRVLSLDPAFPG
+269 AEHSRLLTLDPAFPA
-284 LIFRLNVFV
+284 LIFQMNVFV

-320 TLNLLGIG
+320 SLNLLGVG
-328 STTGTI
+328 STSGTI

-347 LVTFVLFGLWMA
+347 LVAFVLFGLWMA
-359 RRHLGAVWRHALGRQ
+359 RRHLKAVWRHALGRK
-374 GMLDGAERLF
+374 GELDDAEELV
-384 SYSTAVF
+384 SYRTAVF
-391 GFLLGLLFIICWLYA
+391 GFLLGLLFIVCWLYA
-406 AGLSLSIMALF
+406 AGLSLPIMALF
-417 IILLFIFY
+417 ITLLFIFY

-457 QIGRGDL
+457 QISRGDL

-483 GTSHVAWLK
+483 ATSHVAWLK
-492 SRWRQHRQAG
+492 SRWRQHRQVESGRDQGTRVAG
-502 ADPLPAG
+502 SG
-509 RVSASEV
+509 VSAK
-516 SSSDISARHL
+516 HL
-526 FAGVAVAFCLSAVA
+526 FAGVAVAFCLSAIA
-540 SIGYVIYAGNTF
+540 SVGYVIYAGYTF

-591 GSGVVMMIVLLAGR
+591 GSGVVMMTVLLAGR
-605 VLLPWWPLH
+605 FLLPWWPLH

-627 NAFLTI
+627 SAFLPI

-638 VQAIVFRIGWPTLYQ
+638 VQTIVFRIGGPTLYQ
-653 KVRRLFIGIL
+653 KVRRMFIGVL
-663 LAYLFWQLIAMG
+663 LAYLFWQLVAMG

>member
-1 MTSIT
+1 MTLIAPA
-6 SIFLQRIRS
+6 FLQRIRT
-15 FRAVLIGAALS
+15 FRAILIGAALS

-62 LPNALVARIRPPS
+62 LPNALVARIRPAS

-146 GLQSSQSIPWGAW
+146 GLQSGQSIPWGAW

-175 VGACIIV
+175 VGACIVV

-201 GLHLISLGGGHR
+201 GLHLISLGGGRR
-213 ENGSSREG
+213 E
-221 GGREEGAGRAGG
+221 
-233 RSGGNRWIQTGAAA
+233 GGNRWIRTGAAA

-259 WGVWPPVPIM
+259 WGVWPAVPIM

-320 TLNLLGIG
+320 SLNMLGVG
-328 STTGTI
+328 STSGTI

-359 RRHLGAVWRHALGRQ
+359 RRHLGSVWRHTLGRK
-374 GMLDGAERLF
+374 GELDDTEELF
-384 SYSTAVF
+384 SYRTAVF

-406 AGLSLSIMALF
+406 AGMSLPIMALF

-492 SRWRQHRQAG
+492 SRWRQHRQVRH
-502 ADPLPAG
+502 DPLRDA
-509 RVSASEV
+509 R
-516 SSSDISARHL
+516 SSGSGISSRYL

-584 DLEILFF
+584 DLEVLFF

-605 VLLPWWPLH
+605 FLLPWWPLH

-638 VQAIVFRIGWPTLYQ
+638 VQAIVFRIGGPTLYQ

-663 LAYLFWQLIAMG
+663 LAYLFWQLAAMG

>member
-1 MTSIT
+1 MT

-62 LPNALVARIRPPS
+62 LPNALVARIRPAS

-146 GLQSSQSIPWGAW
+146 GLQSGQSIPWGAW

-175 VGACIIV
+175 VGACIVV

-201 GLHLISLGGGHR
+201 GLHLISLGGGR
-213 ENGSSREG
+213 GKGGGIGEG
-221 GGREEGAGRAGG
+221 GRGESSGIGE
-233 RSGGNRWIQTGAAA
+233 GGNRWIQAGAAA

-284 LIFRLNVFV
+284 LIFRMNVFV

-320 TLNLLGIG
+320 SLNLLGIG

-374 GMLDGAERLF
+374 DMLDDAEELF
-384 SYSTAVF
+384 SYRTAVF

-406 AGLSLSIMALF
+406 AGLSLPIMALF

-638 VQAIVFRIGWPTLYQ
+638 VQAIVFRIGGPTLYQ

-663 LAYLFWQLIAMG
+663 LAYLFWQLVAMG

>member
-1 MTSIT
+1 MATIL
-6 SIFLQRIRS
+6 LQRIRS

-26 IFIGFAG
+26 LFIGFTG
-33 EYSANQ
+33 EYCANQ

-62 LPNALVARIRPPS
+62 LPNVLVARMRPAS

-80 ELIMVFAMGWI
+80 EMIMIFAMGWI

-117 ENSWETIFF
+117 ENSWESIFF

-146 GLQSSQSIPWGAW
+146 GLQSGQSIPWAAW

-175 VGACIIV
+175 VGACIVV

-201 GLHLISLGGGHR
+201 GLHLISLGER
-213 ENGSSREG
+213 TEG
-221 GGREEGAGRAGG
+221 GID
-233 RSGGNRWIQTGAAA
+233 RWIRVGAAV
-247 MSLVMIWNIVSF
+247 MSFVMAWNIVSF

-269 AEHSRVLSLDPAFPG
+269 AEHSQTLTLDPAFPG
-284 LIFRLNVFV
+284 LIFRVNVFV
-293 FCLLIFVNRDVL
+293 LCLLIFVNRDVL

-320 TLNLLGIG
+320 SLNLVGIG
-328 STTGTI
+328 STSGTI

-359 RRHLGAVWRHALGRQ
+359 RRHLKAVWRHALGRKDE
-374 GMLDGAERLF
+374 LDDAEELF
-384 SYSTAVF
+384 SYRTAVF
-391 GFLLGLLFIICWLYA
+391 GFLLGLLFIVCWLYA
-406 AGLSLSIMALF
+406 AGLSLTIMALF
-417 IILLFIFY
+417 ITLLFIFY
-425 IALARVVAETG
+425 LALARVVAETG

-457 QIGRGDL
+457 RISHGDL

-492 SRWRQHRQAG
+492 SRWRQHAMAR
-502 ADPLPAG
+502 
-509 RVSASEV
+509 
-516 SSSDISARHL
+516 SDQTARTRDTGGPSRSPVAKHL
-526 FAGVAVAFCLSAVA
+526 FAGVAAAFCLSAVA
-540 SIGYVIYAGNTF
+540 SIGYVIYAGNTY

-584 DLEILFF
+584 DFEVLFF
-591 GSGVVMMIVLLAGR
+591 GSGVVMMVVLLAGR
-605 VLLPWWPLH
+605 FLLPWWPLH

-619 VVMSAPVR
+619 VVMSAPVK
-627 NAFLTI
+627 NAFFTI

-638 VQAIVFRIGWPTLYQ
+638 TQTVVFRIGGRALYQ
-653 KVRRLFIGIL
+653 KVRRMFIGVL
-663 LAYLFWQLIAMG
+663 LAYLFWQLVAMG

>member
-1 MTSIT
+1 MT

-146 GLQSSQSIPWGAW
+146 GLQSGQSIPWGAW

-175 VGACIIV
+175 VGACIVV

-201 GLHLISLGGGHR
+201 ALHLISLGSGKGEDR
-213 ENGSSREG
+213 GKGDG
-221 GGREEGAGRAGG
+221 GGTGER
-233 RSGGNRWIQTGAAA
+233 GNRWIRTGAAA

-284 LIFRLNVFV
+284 LIFQMNMFV
-293 FCLLIFVNRDVL
+293 FCLLVFVNRDVL

-320 TLNLLGIG
+320 SLNLLGVG
-328 STTGTI
+328 STSGTI

-347 LVTFVLFGLWMA
+347 LVTFVLFGLWMT
-359 RRHLGAVWRHALGRQ
+359 RRHLRTVWRHALGRQ
-374 GMLDGAERLF
+374 DDLDDVEELF
-384 SYSTAVF
+384 SYRTAVF

-406 AGLSLSIMALF
+406 AGLSLPIMALF
-417 IILLFIFY
+417 IVLLFIFY

-526 FAGVAVAFCLSAVA
+526 FAGVALAFCLSAVA

-638 VQAIVFRIGWPTLYQ
+638 VQAIVFRIGGPTLYQ
-653 KVRRLFIGIL
+653 KVRKLFIGIL
-663 LAYLFWQLIAMG
+663 LAYLFWQLVAMG

>member
-1 MTSIT
+1 MISIT
-6 SIFLQRIRS
+6 SAFLQRIRS
-15 FRAVLIGAALS
+15 FRAALIGAALS

-62 LPNALVARIRPPS
+62 LPNALVARIRPAS

-80 ELIMVFAMGWI
+80 EMIMVFAMGWI
-91 ASTVP
+91 ASTAP

-146 GLQSSQSIPWGAW
+146 GLQTGQSIPWGAW

-164 WWGSFILILLF
+164 WWGSFVLILLF
-175 VGACIIV
+175 VGACIVV

-201 GLHLISLGGGHR
+201 GLHLISLGS
-213 ENGSSREG
+213 GSGEG
-221 GGREEGAGRAGG
+221 GGNGEGS
-233 RSGGNRWIQTGAAA
+233 SGESGIRWIQAGAAA

-269 AEHSRVLSLDPAFPG
+269 AEHSRMLSLDPAFPG

-305 LSMWLFLVFYVLQEG
+305 LSLWLFLVFYVLQEG
-320 TLNLLGIG
+320 SLNLLGVG
-328 STTGTI
+328 STSGTI

-359 RRHLGAVWRHALGRQ
+359 RRHLWAVWRHALGRQ
-374 GMLDGAERLF
+374 DELDEAEELF
-384 SYSTAVF
+384 SYRTAVF

-406 AGLSLSIMALF
+406 AGLSLPIMALF

-483 GTSHVAWLK
+483 GTSHAAWLK
-492 SRWRQHRQAG
+492 SRWRQQRQAR
-502 ADPLPAG
+502 AHLLPAG
-509 RVSASEV
+509 RVSASEI
-516 SSSDISARHL
+516 SSRHL
-526 FAGVAVAFCLSAVA
+526 FAGVAVAFCLSAVT

-605 VLLPWWPLH
+605 FLLPWWPLH

-638 VQAIVFRIGWPTLYQ
+638 VQAIVFRIGGPTLYQ
-653 KVRRLFIGIL
+653 KVRMLFIGIL
-663 LAYLFWQLIAMG
+663 LAYLFWQLAAMG

>member
-1 MTSIT
+1 MTLIAPA
-6 SIFLQRIRS
+6 FLQR
-15 FRAVLIGAALS
+15 FRAFRAFLIGAALS

-62 LPNALVARIRPPS
+62 LPNALVAQIRPAS

-80 ELIMVFAMGWI
+80 ELIMVFAMGGV

-146 GLQSSQSIPWGAW
+146 GLQSGQSIPWGAW

-175 VGACIIV
+175 VGACIVV

-201 GLHLISLGGGHR
+201 GLHLISLGGGRR
-213 ENGSSREG
+213 E
-221 GGREEGAGRAGG
+221 
-233 RSGGNRWIQTGAAA
+233 GGNRWIRTGAAA

-259 WGVWPPVPIM
+259 WGVWPAVPIM

-320 TLNLLGIG
+320 SLNMLGVG
-328 STTGTI
+328 STSGTI

-359 RRHLGAVWRHALGRQ
+359 RRHLGAVWRHALGRNDE
-374 GMLDGAERLF
+374 LDDAEELF
-384 SYSTAVF
+384 SYRTAVF

-406 AGLSLSIMALF
+406 AGMSLPIMALF

-492 SRWRQHRQAG
+492 SRWRQHRQVRR
-502 ADPLPAG
+502 DPLRDARG
-509 RVSASEV
+509 SGSGI
-516 SSSDISARHL
+516 SSRYL

-570 DLIVTWVNNATQIS
+570 DLIVTWVNNATRIS
-584 DLEILFF
+584 DLEVLFF

-605 VLLPWWPLH
+605 FLLPWWPLH

-638 VQAIVFRIGWPTLYQ
+638 VQAIVFRIGGPMLYQ

-663 LAYLFWQLIAMG
+663 LAYLFWQLAAMG

>member
-1 MTSIT
+1 MTSI
-6 SIFLQRIRS
+6 FPQRIRS
-15 FRAVLIGAALS
+15 FRAILIGAALS
-26 IFIGFAG
+26 LFIGLTG
-33 EYSANQ
+33 EYCANQ

-62 LPNALVARIRPPS
+62 LPNALVARMRPAS

-80 ELIMVFAMGWI
+80 EMIMIFAMGWI

-104 LVVITAPFYFASP
+104 LVVITAPFYFASA
-117 ENSWETIFF
+117 ENSWESIFF
-126 PYLPEWLVLSDRA
+126 PYLPEWLVLSDRS

-146 GLQSSQSIPWGAW
+146 GLQSGQSIPWAAW

-175 VGACIIV
+175 AGACIVV

-201 GLHLISLGGGHR
+201 GLHLISLGSGR
-213 ENGSSREG
+213 KEG
-221 GGREEGAGRAGG
+221 N
-233 RSGGNRWIQTGAAA
+233 NRWIQAGAIA
-247 MSLVMIWNIVSF
+247 MSCVMVWNIVSF
-259 WGVWPPVPIM
+259 WGVWTPVPIM
-269 AEHSRVLSLDPAFPG
+269 AEHSRLLTLDPAFPA
-284 LIFRLNVFV
+284 LIFQMNVFV

-320 TLNLLGIG
+320 SINLVGVG
-328 STTGTI
+328 STSGTI

-359 RRHLGAVWRHALGRQ
+359 RRHLKAVWRHALGRK
-374 GMLDGAERLF
+374 GELDDAEELF
-384 SYSTAVF
+384 SYRTAVF
-391 GFLLGLLFIICWLYA
+391 GFLLGLLFIICWMYA
-406 AGLSLSIMALF
+406 AGLSLPIMALF
-417 IILLFIFY
+417 ITLLFIFY

-457 QIGRGDL
+457 RISHGDL

-492 SRWRQHRQAG
+492 SRWRQHQQTNTDRDS
-502 ADPLPAG
+502 DP
-509 RVSASEV
+509 RVSGHG
-516 SSSDISARHL
+516 ISARHL
-526 FAGVAVAFCLSAVA
+526 FTGVALAFCLSAIA
-540 SIGYVIYAGNTF
+540 SIGYVIYAGNTY

-570 DLIVTWVNNATQIS
+570 DLIVTWVNNATRIS
-584 DLEILFF
+584 DLEVLFF

-627 NAFLTI
+627 NAFLPI

-638 VQAIVFRIGWPTLYQ
+638 VQTIVFRIGGPTLYQ
-653 KVRRLFIGIL
+653 KVRRMFIGVL
-663 LAYLFWQLIAMG
+663 LAYLFWQLVAMG

>member
-1 MTSIT
+1 MTSI
-6 SIFLQRIRS
+6 LPQRIRS
-15 FRAVLIGAALS
+15 FRAILIGAALS
-26 IFIGFAG
+26 LFIGLTG
-33 EYSANQ
+33 EYCANQ

-62 LPNALVARIRPPS
+62 LPNALVARMRTAS

-80 ELIMVFAMGWI
+80 EMIMIFAMGWI

-104 LVVITAPFYFASP
+104 LVVITAPFYFASA
-117 ENSWETIFF
+117 ENNWESIFF
-126 PYLPEWLVLSDRA
+126 PYLPEWLVLSDRS

-146 GLQSSQSIPWGAW
+146 GLQSGQSIPWAAW

-175 VGACIIV
+175 VGACIVV

-201 GLHLISLGGGHR
+201 GLHLISLG
-213 ENGSSREG
+213 S
-221 GGREEGAGRAGG
+221 GRKEVD
-233 RSGGNRWIQTGAAA
+233 NRWIQAGAIA
-247 MSLVMIWNIVSF
+247 MSSVMVWNIVSF
-259 WGVWPPVPIM
+259 WGVWTPVPIM
-269 AEHSRVLSLDPAFPG
+269 AEHSRLLTLDPAFPA
-284 LIFRLNVFV
+284 LTFQMNVFV

-320 TLNLLGIG
+320 SLNLVGVG
-328 STTGTI
+328 STSGTI

-347 LVTFVLFGLWMA
+347 LVAFVIFGLWMA
-359 RRHLGAVWRHALGRQ
+359 RRHLKAVWRHALGRK
-374 GMLDGAERLF
+374 GGLDDAEELF
-384 SYSTAVF
+384 SYRTAVF
-391 GFLLGLLFIICWLYA
+391 GFLLGLLFIICWMYA
-406 AGLSLSIMALF
+406 AGLSLPIMALF
-417 IILLFIFY
+417 ITLLFIFY

-457 QIGRGDL
+457 RISHGDL

-492 SRWRQHRQAG
+492 SRWRQHQQTNADRDSDLRAAG
-502 ADPLPAG
+502 QG
-509 RVSASEV
+509 VSA
-516 SSSDISARHL
+516 RYL
-526 FAGVAVAFCLSAVA
+526 FAGVALAFCLSAIA
-540 SIGYVIYAGNTF
+540 SIGYVIYAGNTY

-570 DLIVTWVNNATQIS
+570 DLIVTWVNNATRIS
-584 DLEILFF
+584 DLEVLFF

-605 VLLPWWPLH
+605 FLIPWWPLH

-627 NAFLTI
+627 NAFLPI

-638 VQAIVFRIGWPTLYQ
+638 VQTIVFRIGGPTLYQ
-653 KVRRLFIGIL
+653 KVRHMFIGVL
-663 LAYLFWQLIAMG
+663 LAYLFWQLVAMG
-675 VDLAWFPDRPHRWES
+675 VDLAWFPDRSHRWES

>member
-1 MTSIT
+1 MTSIA
-6 SIFLQRIRS
+6 SVFLQRIRS

-26 IFIGFAG
+26 VFIGFTG
-33 EYSANQ
+33 EFSANL

-62 LPNALVARIRPPS
+62 LPNALVARARPAA

-80 ELIMVFAMGWI
+80 EMIMIFAMGWI

-117 ENSWETIFF
+117 ENSWESIFF
-126 PYLPEWLVLSDRA
+126 PYLPDWLVLSDRS

-146 GLQSSQSIPWGAW
+146 GLQSGQTIPWAAW

-164 WWGSFILILLF
+164 WWGSFILVLLF
-175 VGACIIV
+175 VGACIVV

-201 GLHLISLGGGHR
+201 GLHLISLGGGK
-213 ENGSSREG
+213 GEG
-221 GGREEGAGRAGG
+221 GD
-233 RSGGNRWIQTGAAA
+233 RWIQIGAVA
-247 MSLVMIWNIVSF
+247 MSFVMVWNIVSF

-269 AEHSRVLSLDPAFPG
+269 AEHSQILTLDPAFPG
-284 LIFRLNVFV
+284 LIFRVNVFV
-293 FCLLIFVNRDVL
+293 LCLLIFVNRDVL

-320 TLNLLGIG
+320 SLNLVGIG
-328 STTGTI
+328 STSGTI

-347 LVTFVLFGLWMA
+347 LVTFVLVGLFMA
-359 RRHLGAVWRHALGRQ
+359 RRHLKVVWRHALGRK
-374 GMLDGAERLF
+374 GELDDSEELF
-384 SYSTAVF
+384 SYRTAVF
-391 GFLLGLLFIICWLYA
+391 GFPLGLLFIICWLYA
-406 AGLSLSIMALF
+406 AGLSLPIMALF
-417 IILLFIFY
+417 ITLLFIFY

-436 VVTLDLPINS
+436 LVTLDLPINS

-457 QIGRGDL
+457 QISHGDL

-492 SRWRQHRQAG
+492 SRWRQHQQAQ
-502 ADPLPAG
+502 AARLRDAW
-509 RVSASEV
+509 VSGSG
-516 SSSDISARHL
+516 SSAKHL

-591 GSGVVMMIVLLAGR
+591 GSGVIMMIVLLAGR
-605 VLLPWWPLH
+605 FLLPWWPLH

-638 VQAIVFRIGWPTLYQ
+638 VQAIVFRIGGPTLYQ
-653 KVRRLFIGIL
+653 KVRRMFIGIL
-663 LAYLFWQLIAMG
+663 LAYLFWQLVAMG